1 MSSSEDIET
10 YKKIAGENGKYLGE
24 RAQSE
29 QLLAEKDVYK
39 RQGVMKSENGKIF
52 AWKIRAVYAGMVCF
66 AILLISYRP
75 HEDFRI
81 ACLDV
86 GQGDGIVVEIENR
99 WNILIDGG
107 STDVYKRQ
115 VVQWIFF
122 ICL

>member
-1 MSSSEDIET
+1 MWQIVG
-10 YKKIAGENGKYLGE
+10 YYLVLATAVWMY
-24 RAQSE
+24 RA
-29 QLLAEKDVYK
+29 
-39 RQGVMKSENGKIF
+39 GVMKSENGKIF

-75 HEDFRI
+75 YEDFRI

-107 STDVYKRQ
+107 STNKNELGNISSPILEEQRDFQTGRNLC
-115 VVQWIFF
+115 FSHR
-122 ICL
+122 